1 MEHTQM
7 SVIQGQL
14 SIAAAGSSNNLLS
27 GSAFEF
33 ARQQQLVSIGV
44 AATLTG
50 GFIGITVGSD
60 LVLEDTPPAVILAA
74 SNGGYTRIT
83 GGMYN
88 NHVAQPGERI
98 VIRARSPS
106 GGPLV
111 GFSVLHNMARRDMKP
126 STATRLT

>member
-1 MEHTQM
+1 M

-44 AATLTG
+44 AATVTG

-60 LVLEDTPPAVILAA
+60 LVLEDTPPAVITAA
-74 SNGGYTRIT
+74 VNGGYPIIPDE
-83 GGMYN
+83 MYYN
-88 NHVAQPGERI
+88 DVAQPGDRI
-98 VIRARSPS
+98 VIRARNPS
-106 GGPLV
+106 GGAIV
-111 GFSVLHNMARRDMKP
+111 FSWVVQISAIR
-126 STATRLT
+126 